1 MRNEMETYG
10 MWRSSYLLEYD
21 RRQIQSC
28 ADTLDSLASVFSEM
42 NRESEEREADAHRTE
57 PADRE
62 TLWRARRAR
71 ESRNGYAFYMRQ
83 MSGMMQ
89 AVAGC
94 DAQIIRL
101 GGRQE
106 KQILR
111 ALAGEGIRA
120 RDVRLVRG
128 PAGRLEISILACA
141 GKDGSVTVAEI
152 AGYLSVLMDIRLVP
166 ERRNPY
172 FIGADMVT
180 LYFAEEPVFCYLSAS
195 ATAIRENEAV
205 SGDSFSFFEAD
216 GTVTAILSDG
226 VGSGDRAAKDSGRIV
241 DLTEQILD
249 AGLGC
254 RMAAG
259 MLGNLLG
266 MEEEENR
273 MSTLDL
279 CRIDLHTGECV
290 IAKAGAVSTF
300 IKRGAVV
307 ERVGDPAL
315 PLGML
320 AGELPEESVRQLEDG
335 DMVILVSDGVLQD
348 WACEDSEFVLA
359 RQIERM
365 IFHSPVDVAN
375 ALLRFAIGQSQG
387 RIRDDMTV
395 LVAGIW
401 KNEGNVFE

>member
-1 MRNEMETYG
+1 MKSEMETYG

-21 RRQIQSC
+21 RRQILSC
-28 ADTLDSLASVFSEM
+28 ADTLDNLAAVFSEM
-42 NRESEEREADAHRTE
+42 GRETEEQKTE

-62 TLWRARRAR
+62 ALWRARRVR
-71 ESRNGYAFYMRQ
+71 ENRNSYAYYMKQ
-83 MSGMMQ
+83 MSGLMQ
-89 AVAGC
+89 AVARY

-101 GGRQE
+101 GGKRE

-111 ALAGEGIRA
+111 ALAGEGIQA
-120 RDVRLVRG
+120 RDVRLVKG
-128 PAGRLEISILACA
+128 PGGRLEISVQACTR
-141 GKDGSVTVAEI
+141 KDVSMTVAEI

-172 FIGADMVT
+172 FIGPDAVT
-180 LYFAEEPVFCYLSAS
+180 LYFEEEPVFCYMSAS
-195 ATAIRENEAV
+195 ATAIRENEPI

-241 DLTEQILD
+241 DLAEQILD
-249 AGLGC
+249 AGLDC
-254 RMAAG
+254 QTAVG

-273 MSTLDL
+273 TSTLDL
-279 CRIDLHTGECV
+279 CRIDLHTGECI

-307 ERVGDPAL
+307 ERVGSAVL

-320 AGELPEESVRQLEDG
+320 AGELPGENVRQLEDG

-348 WACEDSEFVLA
+348 MPCEDSEIILA

-365 IFHSPVDVAN
+365 VFHSPVDIAN
-375 ALLRFAIGQSQG
+375 ALLQFAIGQSQG

-401 KNEGNVFE
+401 KNEGNMFE